1 MKFKEDVE
9 PNKWY
14 NREKKNYPQP
24 CITIILN
31 LTLWKILLKNLTL
44 TSCPLAKRLPA
55 KFPIQIVL
63 LIRFYQKNPPQGSLF
78 FNPTPVHEIVK
89 FASSL
94 NTSKSCGADEISP
107 KVIKHCIHWFV
118 EPLLL
123 LFFLN
128 KLLYTGI
135 IPDNF
140 LKLAKIITLLKK
152 VIKMIYQIIDPLL
165 LF

>member
-1 MKFKEDVE
+1 MYNHNTKFNTMKNIVE
-9 PNKWY
+9 EFNTYFLSIGKKIASKIPNS
-14 NREKKNYPQP
+14 N
-24 CITIILN
+24 CTFD
-31 LTLWKILLKNLTL
+31 
-44 TSCPLAKRLPA
+44 SFLP
-55 KFPIQIVL
+55 
-63 LIRFYQKNPPQGSLF
+63 KNPPQGSLF